1 MQVSWYETHLF
12 LESVLAQANCGA
24 LPWAG
29 TPAWMAME
37 DSDPRKLLA
46 LAVFGVKYALRID
59 TAQQAV
65 AEASRAVSGA
75 ADWSAVAQQVQRG
88 RGSAYIPREV
98 A

>member
-12 LESVLAQANCGA
+12 LESVLAKANCGS

-29 TPAWMAME
+29 TPAWCAME
-37 DSDPRKLLA
+37 DSDPRKLFA
-46 LAVFGVKYALRID
+46 LAQFGVKYALRID
-59 TAQQAV
+59 TDQQAQ
-65 AEASRAVSGA
+65 ADAAADISEA
-75 ADWSAVAQQVQRG
+75 ADWSAVAQQVQCG